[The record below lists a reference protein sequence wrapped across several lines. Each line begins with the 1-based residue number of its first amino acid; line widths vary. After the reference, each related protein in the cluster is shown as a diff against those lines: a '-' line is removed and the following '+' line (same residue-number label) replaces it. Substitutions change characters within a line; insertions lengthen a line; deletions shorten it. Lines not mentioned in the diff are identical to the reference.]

1 MEKESY
7 IMKKILEN
15 TDIISYKNKEEFLAL
30 LLILE
35 KQEKQ
40 DSQEPAFVCQ
50 KKGG

>member
-1 MEKESY
+1 
-7 IMKKILEN
+7 MKDILNNIN
-15 TDIISYKNKEEFLAL
+15 TISYKNKEEFLAL

-40 DSQEPAFVCQ
+40 GSQEPAFASQ